1 MVSANHAVALLLSG
15 LPASLLKPPLNV
27 LRLSLHPEG
36 LAPRI
41 ANLPE
46 WRAHLLDRLRHQIAI
61 TADPGLETLMKE
73 LRGYPTPIS
82 RAPTAPDKFGG
93 GVVPLQLVTE
103 AGKLSFLSTT
113 TVFGTPVDVTV
124 SELAIES
131 FFPADDA
138 TARALQNII
147 PR

>member
-1 MVSANHAVALLLSG
+1 
-15 LPASLLKPPLNV
+15 LPASQLEPPLNV

-46 WRAHLLDRLRHQIAI
+46 WRAHLLHRLRHQIEV

-82 RAPTAPDKFGG
+82 RAPAAPDKFGG
-93 GVVPLQLVTE
+93 VMVPLQLVTE
-103 AGKLSFLSTT
+103 GGKLSFLSTT

-138 TARALQNII
+138 TARTLQNIV